1 MRTLIL
7 VLLFLVSLG
16 TFAQSRMYVDRSEV
30 SFVSDAPLEHI
41 TATNSACE
49 GLLDPETRSFAIKV
63 PITRFQGFNSP
74 LQREHFNENYLV
86 SRTYPDATFAG
97 RIIET
102 IDLNVSGSHV
112 VRAKGRFTIHG
123 VTMERIVPCKLVVA
137 AEGVRVTTE
146 FDVLLEDHAIRV
158 PRIVNQK
165 ISPVVRVRVDVRF
178 KPVQP

>member
-112 VRAKGRFTIHG
+112 VRAKGPVHDPWCDHG
-123 VTMERIVPCKLVVA
+123 TDRSVQTGGGCRRCP
-137 AEGVRVTTE
+137 G
-146 FDVLLEDHAIRV
+146 HY
-158 PRIVNQK
+158 
-165 ISPVVRVRVDVRF
+165 RVRC
-178 KPVQP
+178 PS